1 MLNNQMVIYE
11 EEHRQLTEI
20 CERLVRDA
28 LAKAIFIVDKNG
40 QLVTET
46 GETAGIDTTGLASLV
61 AGSTAATGSL
71 ALMLGEEE
79 FPVHFHE
86 GTNKHMHVSVIGDT
100 LILVV
105 IFDERSSLGLVRL
118 RVKRAYAEMGDVIAN
133 VAKKNKES
141 PIGADL
147 DLFAE
152 ITYDDID
159 SLFNDAF

>member
-1 MLNNQMVIYE
+1 MLSSQMVIYE
-11 EEHRQLTEI
+11 EEHQQLTEI

-28 LAKAIFIVDKNG
+28 LAKAIFIVDKDG
-40 QLVTET
+40 QLVTAT
-46 GETAGIDTTGLASLV
+46 GETSGIDTTGLASLV

-86 GTNKHMHVSVIGDT
+86 GKNKHLHVSVIGDT

-118 RVKRAYAEMGDVIAN
+118 RVKRAYAEMADVIAA
-133 VAKKNKES
+133 VAEKAKDGNKDMD
-141 PIGADL
+141 IFG
-147 DLFAE
+147 E
-152 ITYDDID
+152 ITDDDID

>member
-1 MLNNQMVIYE
+1 MLSSQMVIYE
-11 EEHRQLTEI
+11 EEHEKLTTI

-28 LAKAIFIVDKNG
+28 LAKAIFIVDKDG
-40 QLVTET
+40 QLVTST
-46 GETAGIDTTGLASLV
+46 GETTGIDTTGLASLV

-71 ALMLGEEE
+71 AVMLGEEE

-86 GTNKHMHVSVIGDT
+86 GKTQHLHVSVIGDT

-118 RVKRAYAEMGDVIAN
+118 RVKRAYAEMADIIAA
-133 VAKKNKES
+133 VAEKNKDGNNDMD
-141 PIGADL
+141 IFG
-147 DLFAE
+147 E
-152 ITYDDID
+152 ITDDDID

>member
-1 MLNNQMVIYE
+1 MLSGQMVIYE
-11 EEHRQLTEI
+11 EEHQQLTEI

-28 LAKAIFIVDKNG
+28 LAKAIFVVDKDG
-40 QLVTET
+40 QLVTAT

-71 ALMLGEEE
+71 AQMLGEEE

-86 GTNKHMHVSVIGDT
+86 GTSKHLHVSVIGET

-118 RVKRAYAEMGDVIAN
+118 RVKRAYLEMAGVIEN
-133 VAKKNKES
+133 LNRKAKAGNK
-141 PIGADL
+141 DL
-147 DLFAE
+147 DIFGE
-152 ITYDDID
+152 ITDDDID

>member
-1 MLNNQMVIYE
+1 MFSGQMVIYE
-11 EEHRQLTEI
+11 EEHRQLTKV

-28 LAKAIFIVDKNG
+28 LAKAIFVVDRDG
-40 QLVTET
+40 QLVTGT
-46 GETAGIDTTGLASLV
+46 GETSGIDTTGLASLI

-71 ALMLGEEE
+71 AQMLGEEE

-86 GTNKHMHVSVIGDT
+86 GKSKHLHVSLIGET

-118 RVKRAYAEMGDVIAN
+118 RVKRAYAEMQEIVQN
-133 VAKKNKES
+133 VQTKAMQRN
-141 PIGADL
+141 PDL
-147 DLFAE
+147 DLFGE
-152 ITYDDID
+152 ITDDDID

>member
-1 MLNNQMVIYE
+1 MLSSQMVIYE
-11 EEHRQLTEI
+11 EEHQKLTEI

-28 LAKAIFIVDKNG
+28 LAKAIFIVDKDG
-40 QLVTET
+40 QLVTAT
-46 GETAGIDTTGLASLV
+46 GETTGIDTTGLASLV

-86 GTNKHMHVSVIGDT
+86 GKSKHLHVSVIGDT

-118 RVKRAYAEMGDVIAN
+118 RVKRAYAEMADIIAA
-133 VAKKNKES
+133 VAEKAKDGNKDMD
-141 PIGADL
+141 IFG
-147 DLFAE
+147 E
-152 ITYDDID
+152 ITDDDID

>member
-1 MLNNQMVIYE
+1 MVSSQMVIYE
-11 EEHRQLTEI
+11 EEHEQLTLI

-28 LAKAIFIVDKNG
+28 LAKAIFIVDKDG
-40 QLVTET
+40 QLVTAT
-46 GETAGIDTTGLASLV
+46 GETAGIDTTGLASLI

-71 ALMLGEEE
+71 AQMIGEEE

-86 GTNKHMHVSVIGDT
+86 GASKHLHVSVIGET

-105 IFDERSSLGLVRL
+105 IFDERSSFGLVQL
-118 RVKRAYAEMGDVIAN
+118 RVKRAYKEMRQIIENIAQK
-133 VAKKNKES
+133 AAS
-141 PIGADL
+141 GHAGL

-152 ITYDDID
+152 ITDDDID